1 MWRAGRTSVQAAGHG
16 VALAGGAL
24 EEGRGAVDEGAGL
37 ARLCLRAPAVP
48 KLGAHHQEALGGWLW
63 GHQPGG
69 HRGGRVSASPS
80 QAPRHCPPCAPAAAG
95 AGACLPPGKEA
106 WRRPGEGSSPE
117 EGVMLY
123 ADLPEPLGRAVVGQ
137 LEANGALKLFVLG
150 GDRDRLL
157 RAHPALGD
165 MAGQHLAKVLG
176 FPWQEPQPCKKTP
189 KIFFKS
195 VPRRSVPSTMPS
207 RVMGYTPHLWPKHFP
222 QL

>member
-1 MWRAGRTSVQAAGHG
+1 MR
-16 VALAGGAL
+16 ALAWRVCACVRPLYRNLEPITRKPLGGGSGDTSL
-24 EEGRGAVDEGAGL
+24 GVTGVGG
-37 ARLCLRAPAVP
+37 CQRAPV
-48 KLGAHHQEALGGWLW
+48 
-63 GHQPGG
+63 
-69 HRGGRVSASPS
+69 RPS
-80 QAPRHCPPCAPAAAG
+80 GTAPRHCPPCAPAAAG